1 LQHVRNLLE
10 LERQSA
16 VTFAGDE
23 PHLHTYQDKFSLAEF
38 LTNITIAVIINVLV
52 ASTTAFDL
60 QPQQQ
65 QQILAWV
72 HGTSVESLSD
82 PSVTD
87 KTMQPQTVTLRF
99 IAEDT
104 CTLFKEEEQMMVQD
118 GDAETVTTHTT
129 KTTNNGM
136 LFGTKEKKRE
146 DTTST
151 KVILRVK
158 EYHWKVG
165 LRYKVIVFPG
175 TSVEQ
180 AIVLQQRTTE
190 AILVTQAGSP
200 HPRTGA
206 KVKPPLPE
214 RTIHPPVDTTCF
226 TWLFRMI
233 DPMQQTSAFTIDRN
247 LVHCKTPRRNDDI
260 QAALDCF
267 RQLHEWSRITQGF
280 FLQRIEKEISQKDNP
295 VHPPPAPLPKSTSS
309 PLEPGATGTMQ
320 GLIKEP
326 TFNGKRIRI
335 VEYYPDQQR
344 YKAEPVHPSDG
355 LPATLS
361 IKPNNF
367 KPDEDDTVAVG
378 PPLHSITDDEIFIPI
393 LPLMENGSVLSIT
406 DIGNILQEQSR
417 TIENAFHNLARVYPS
432 KEVMKLITISEASMV
447 LVCKHMERLIEQ
459 YQNSVEYVED
469 MLKQQLIAAIGK
481 EIQPNDFE
489 QYMKYYYPKLYA
501 PNFAPVPFSHP
512 IRRPG
517 HYPDG
522 ILSIESIPTSRNIL
536 DRSNNQNVNVQN
548 EPIQTWVRS
557 ISGKDA
563 PSIYVPIDAAV
574 SVEISGDRFVHGWM
588 QHRFAARSPVVPKMP
603 YSRPVDPQLAE
614 YQLTCRARQFSSFL
628 LILGTMS
635 GPNTFDPKEA
645 IVIQNKD
652 EVLIPLMT
660 TVLPSAKEFKDAI
673 KSLSP
678 EQQDFARAFR
688 SMQLESS
695 VFGICV
701 IQIKPQLEKLLG
713 LPADG
718 LTKEIQLTQDIMAL
732 FVEYQVPSDLMTFDG
747 DPGASNAEK
756 VSVVRGHV
764 DAVLKVIDDSKK
776 RQLKE
781 EEMRAD
787 MRAEMAYS
795 STRVELLSD
804 SDVLGGEGAPQSGRR
819 SVARMSP
826 PGSMEMHMAMTVP
839 FNSVAMEVGAAA
851 SPNARQRQNVDSQM
865 RRKLKKEVA
874 PPSNAA
880 ATVANHVP
888 SCNLES
894 QKMPLMPSVSGGEDF
909 TMIPKTLD
917 TKLEQHDT
925 DSSLHSTIIKPGR
938 NWLRTRQLNF
948 LTKPQTTSLPSDE
961 ILTEKKQAV
970 ALLDAISRSGTLPV
984 DCSEL
989 HVFIAVSHCFD
1000 NDVMG
1005 SVVQDNVNPIVKVE
1019 RSSLLL
1025 ASTIF
1030 QQAIPTLMGNE
1041 NDVERLTSAF
1051 PSLMSGATEA
1061 E

>member
-1 LQHVRNLLE
+1 LLD
-10 LERQSA
+10 LERQSS

-23 PHLHTYQDKFSLAEF
+23 PHLHSYPDKFSLAEF

-72 HGTSVESLSD
+72 HGTSVESLND

-87 KTMQPQTVTLRF
+87 KTKSPQTVTLRF

-118 GDAETVTTHTT
+118 GDTEVVTTT

-136 LFGTKEKKRE
+136 FGTKEKKRE

-175 TSVEQ
+175 TAVDQ
-180 AIVLQQRTTE
+180 AIVLQQRTSE

-200 HPRTGA
+200 NARTGC
-206 KVKPPLPE
+206 KIKPPLPE

-233 DPMQQTSAFTIDRN
+233 DPMQQTSVFAIDRN
-247 LVHCKTPRRNDDI
+247 VLTCRTPRRNEDI

-280 FLQRIEKEISQKDNP
+280 FLQRIEKEIAQKDNP
-295 VHPPPAPLPKSTSS
+295 VHPPPAPLPKSASS
-309 PLEPGATGTMQ
+309 ILEAGATGTMQ

-344 YKAEPVHPSDG
+344 YKAEPVNPSDG
-355 LPATLS
+355 LPSTLS

-367 KPDEDDTVAVG
+367 KPDDEDSVTVG
-378 PPLHSITDDEIFIPI
+378 PPLHSISDDGIFIPI
-393 LPLMENGSVLSIT
+393 LPLMEKGSVLSIT

-417 TIENAFHNLARVYPS
+417 TIENAFHNLARMYPS

-447 LVCKHMERLIEQ
+447 LVCKHMEHLIEQ
-459 YQNSVEYVED
+459 YQNSVQYVED

-481 EIQPNDFE
+481 EIQPSDFE

-501 PNFAPVPFSHP
+501 PGFAPVPFSHP

-522 ILSIESIPTSRNIL
+522 ILSIESIPLSKNVL
-536 DRSNNQNVNVQN
+536 DRSNHQNGDSQN

-557 ISGKDA
+557 ISGKDS

-574 SVEISGDRFVHGWM
+574 SIEITGDRFVHGWM
-588 QHRFAARSPVVPKMP
+588 QHRFVAKSPAVPKMP
-603 YSRPVDPQLAE
+603 LSRPVDPQLAE
-614 YQLTCRARQFSSFL
+614 YQLTCRARQFSCFL

-635 GPNTFDPKEA
+635 GPNTFDPKDA

-678 EQQDFARAFR
+678 EQQDFAKAFR

-713 LPADG
+713 LSADG
-718 LTKEIQLTQDIMAL
+718 LTKEIQLTQDIMSL

-747 DPGASNAEK
+747 NPEASHSEK

-776 RQLKE
+776 RQLKD

-795 STRVELLSD
+795 SSNVEVYSCD
-804 SDVLGGEGAPQSGRR
+804 AISGGDAPQSGRR
-819 SVARMSP
+819 SAARMSP
-826 PGSMEMHMAMTVP
+826 PGSMAVLPMAMVASSP
-839 FNSVAMEVGAAA
+839 SSSVAMEATYGSAA
-851 SPNARQRQNVDSQM
+851 SPTARQRQSVDSQM
-865 RRKLKKEVA
+865 RRKFKKEVTPA
-874 PPSNAA
+874 SSETTIVTNQLPSDFDWQA
-880 ATVANHVP
+880 
-888 SCNLES
+888 
-894 QKMPLMPSVSGGEDF
+894 MPHASSTSSGEDF

-917 TKLEQHDT
+917 TKLEQYDT
-925 DSSLHSTIIKPGR
+925 DNSLHSTIIKSGR

-948 LTKPQTTSLPSDE
+948 LTKPQTTGLTVDDA
-961 ILTEKKQAV
+961 LTEKKQAF

-1005 SVVQDNVNPIVKVE
+1005 SVVQDNVNPILKVE

-1030 QQAIPTLMGNE
+1030 QQNISKLVGSE
-1041 NDVERLTSAF
+1041 LDLERLTTAF
-1051 PSLMSGATEA
+1051 PSLISGAIDNA
-1061 E
+1061 

>member
-1 LQHVRNLLE
+1 M
-10 LERQSA
+10 
-16 VTFAGDE
+16 TFAGDE
-23 PHLHTYQDKFSLAEF
+23 PHLHTYHDKFSLAEF
-38 LTNITIAVIINVLV
+38 LTNITIAVLINVLV

-72 HGTSVESLSD
+72 HGTSVESLND

-87 KTMQPQTVTLRF
+87 KTKTPQTVTLRF

-104 CTLFKEEEQMMVQD
+104 CTLFKEEEQMVVQD
-118 GDAETVTTHTT
+118 GDAEVVTTQTT

-136 LFGTKEKKRE
+136 LFGAKEKKRE

-175 TSVEQ
+175 TSVDQ

-200 HPRTGA
+200 NVRSGS
-206 KVKPPLPE
+206 KIRPPLPE

-233 DPMQQTSAFTIDRN
+233 DPVQQTSAFTIDRN
-247 LVHCKTPRRNDDI
+247 ALDCKTPRRNEDI

-267 RQLHEWSRITQGF
+267 RQLHEWSCITQGF
-280 FLQRIEKEISQKDNP
+280 FLQRIEKEIAQKDNP
-295 VHPPPAPLPKSTSS
+295 VHPPPLPLPKSTSTI
-309 PLEPGATGTMQ
+309 LEPGATGTMQ

-344 YKAEPVHPSDG
+344 YKAEPMHVSDG
-355 LPATLS
+355 LPSTLS

-367 KPDEDDTVAVG
+367 KPDEEDSVTVG
-378 PPLHSITDDEIFIPI
+378 PPLHAISDDQIFIPI
-393 LPLMENGSVLSIT
+393 LPLMEKGSVLSIM

-417 TIENAFHNLARVYPS
+417 TIENAFHNLARVYPA
-432 KEVMKLITISEASMV
+432 KEMMKLITISEASMV

-481 EIQPNDFE
+481 EIHPNDFE

-501 PNFAPVPFSHP
+501 PSFAPIPFSHP

-522 ILSIESIPTSRNIL
+522 ILSIESVPTTRNVL
-536 DRSNNQNVNVQN
+536 DRSNLPNANFQN

-563 PSIYVPIDAAV
+563 PSIVVPIDAAV
-574 SVEISGDRFVHGWM
+574 SIEVTGDRFIHGWM
-588 QHRFAARSPVVPKMP
+588 QHRFATKSAAASKMP
-603 YSRPVDPQLAE
+603 MSRTVNSQLAE

-635 GPNTFDPKEA
+635 GPNTFDPKDA
-645 IVIQNKD
+645 IIIQNKD

-701 IQIKPQLEKLLG
+701 IQIKPQIEKLLG

-718 LTKEIQLTQDIMAL
+718 LTKEIQLTQDIMSL
-732 FVEYQVPSDLMTFDG
+732 FIEYQVPSDLMTFDG
-747 DPGASNAEK
+747 NPEAPHSEK
-756 VSVVRGHV
+756 VSVVRHHV

-776 RQLKE
+776 RQLKD

-787 MRAEMAYS
+787 MRAEMAYAAC
-795 STRVELLSD
+795 STEVLSD
-804 SDVLGGEGAPQSGRR
+804 AVSYGGAPQPDRR

-826 PGSMEMHMAMTVP
+826 PGSMAMMPMV
-839 FNSVAMEVGAAA
+839 MAAA
-851 SPNARQRQNVDSQM
+851 SPSINTAMETTIGSTASPSARQRQSVDSQL

-874 PPSNAA
+874 PPNAEATSAAKQLSSNF
-880 ATVANHVP
+880 
-888 SCNLES
+888 ES
-894 QKMPLMPSVSGGEDF
+894 QKLSHASPVTNGEDF

-917 TKLEQHDT
+917 AKLEQYDS
-925 DSSLHSTIIKPGR
+925 DSSLHSTIIKSGR

-948 LTKPQTTSLPSDE
+948 LTKPQTTGLTADE
-961 ILTEKKQAV
+961 ILTEKKQAF
-970 ALLDAISRSGTLPV
+970 ALLDAISRSGTLPI

-1005 SVVQDNVNPIVKVE
+1005 CVVQDNVNPI
-1019 RSSLLL
+1019 L
-1025 ASTIF
+1025 
-1030 QQAIPTLMGNE
+1030 
-1041 NDVERLTSAF
+1041 
-1051 PSLMSGATEA
+1051 
-1061 E
+1061 